1 MATSDGSVQ
10 LSVSSIH
17 EFATSILKAAGV
29 SSEHSKV
36 IADAL
41 VLADLRGVDTHGIN
55 RIPAYLTRVKA
66 GVLNPAPNLE
76 FVSKTPVMAQLDAQN
91 TFGFLAANLAVE
103 KAAEMASVFGVGI
116 VGVKSSG
123 HFGMAA
129 TYLLKAIDKG
139 LGAMV
144 FTNASRSMPAWG
156 SKEPLLGT
164 SPFAVGLPGRNGD
177 HWTLDMSPSVV
188 ARGKIRKALRR
199 GEKIPEGWAL
209 DAEGNSTTDPEA
221 AMGGVVLPIGGPKGS
236 GLAMMMDVFGGLLT
250 GASFAGNVNDAYK
263 VLDRPQ
269 GVGHWIF
276 VFKPDAFLDSMD
288 EYYDRMEIEL
298 KTVRDSAK
306 AAGVDRIY
314 TSGEIE
320 ILREKDLRSKGVSF
334 TASEV
339 EVLNKTAEEWGCSTR
354 L

>member
-103 KAAEMASVFGVGI
+103 KAAEMASVYGVGI

-188 ARGKIRKALRR
+188 ARVSNLF
-199 GEKIPEGWAL
+199 
-209 DAEGNSTTDPEA
+209 
-221 AMGGVVLPIGGPKGS
+221 LP
-236 GLAMMMDVFGGLLT
+236 LT
-250 GASFAGNVNDAYK
+250 NTKY
-263 VLDRPQ
+263 
-269 GVGHWIF
+269 
-276 VFKPDAFLDSMD
+276 
-288 EYYDRMEIEL
+288 
-298 KTVRDSAK
+298 
-306 AAGVDRIY
+306 
-314 TSGEIE
+314 
-320 ILREKDLRSKGVSF
+320 
-334 TASEV
+334 
-339 EVLNKTAEEWGCSTR
+339 
-354 L
+354 